1 MKNKKLNYIIIL
13 IALVLAAFISQ
24 KEPAPMPDSLR
35 LTFVDVGQGDSAFIC
50 TPEGETWLI
59 DGGEDGQYQS
69 GLLPYLE
76 ARGVEQLDYVVA
88 THYHNDHIGGIFQ
101 LLKSGKI
108 KTLILPDYTPDSK
121 AKNGLLKAAENA
133 HTLVLDVSEGDIL
146 PSGNKDLKISVLH
159 PEDGGFSPDNENS
172 NSLVLKLE
180 YFGTTAL
187 LTGDI
192 EEDAEPLLTE
202 KYDLEADI
210 LKLGHHGSATST
222 SDEFFKEVDPVYGII
237 SAGQGNRYGHP
248 HYEVL
253 NRLRDDDVIIY
264 RTDEDGDITFFLS
277 EKGIDS
283 IETETHYSKE

>member
-13 IALVLAAFISQ
+13 IALALAAFLSQ
-24 KEPAPMPDSLR
+24 KEPAPISDSLR

-69 GLLPYLE
+69 GLLPFLE

-108 KTLILPDYTPDSK
+108 KNLILPDYTPGSK

-222 SDEFFKEVDPVYGII
+222 SAEFFKEVDPVYGII